1 VYRNPENLRLSALP
15 KKETPEQSNKD
26 TMFKNFFHSIG
37 SHSIVFVEETG
48 RILMLLCNT
57 IILIFQRPFNLKGI
71 FKQMEEIGIKSIP
84 VVLITGAFTGAVLA
98 LQSYTGFK
106 RFNAEAFVG
115 TVVALSIT
123 RELGPVL
130 AGLMVSGRVGS
141 SMAAEL
147 GTMQVTEQ
155 IDALYTLAVNPV
167 KYLIVPRLL
176 AALIMMP
183 VLVIFADLIGI
194 AGGYFV
200 SVRVLGSNPYIYM
213 ERTWSYLE
221 LNDIYSGLLK
231 ACVFGIIIAIISCY
245 QGFYTRGGAEGVGK
259 ATTKAVVLSCLLIL
273 IFNYIITALLF

>member
-1 VYRNPENLRLSALP
+1 
-15 KKETPEQSNKD
+15 
-26 TMFKNFFHSIG
+26 MFTNFFHAIGALSITFI
-37 SHSIVFVEETG
+37 HETG
-48 RILMLLCNT
+48 KITLLLWKAL
-57 IILIFQRPFNLKGI
+57 ILIFQKPLNLKNI
-71 FKQMEEIGIKSIP
+71 LKQMEEVGIKSIP

-106 RFNAEAFVG
+106 RFNAETFVG

-130 AGLMVSGRVGS
+130 TGLMVSGRVGS

-155 IDALYTLAVNPV
+155 IDALYTLAVNPI

-194 AGGYFV
+194 LGGYFV
-200 SVRVLGSNPYIYM
+200 SVKVLHSNPYIYM
-213 ERTWSYLE
+213 ERTWDYLE
-221 LNDIYSGLLK
+221 LNDIYSGLFK

-245 QGFYTRGGAEGVGK
+245 QGFFTEGGAEGVGR